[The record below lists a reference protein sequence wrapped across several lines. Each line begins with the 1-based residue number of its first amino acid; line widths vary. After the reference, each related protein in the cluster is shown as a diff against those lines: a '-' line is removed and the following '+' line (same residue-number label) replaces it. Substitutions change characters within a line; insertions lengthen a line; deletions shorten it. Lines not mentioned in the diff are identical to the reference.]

1 MIIHQFSAKVAIA
14 GNKIE
19 NKKKKKKKKK
29 KKTPDGDFNLL
40 PARWP

>member
-1 MIIHQFSAKVAIA
+1 MMIHQFSAKVAIA

-29 KKTPDGDFNLL
+29 TPDDDFNLL

>member
-1 MIIHQFSAKVAIA
+1 MMIHQFSAKVAIA

-29 KKTPDGDFNLL
+29 KTPDGDFNLL